1 MRSKRNAAGKA
12 KGSPLKVEIKA
23 DEWEEDVEVEV
34 ETPSK
39 VIWVS
44 SFENTTYPL
53 RIVQNRIE
61 EADFL
66 YRNLDSAVLVLEVA
80 MGRRT

>member
-1 MRSKRNAAGKA
+1 
-12 KGSPLKVEIKA
+12 VEIKA
-23 DEWEEDVEVEV
+23 DEWDEDVEVEV

-39 VIWVS
+39 VIYIS

-66 YRNLDSAVLVLEVA
+66 YRNLDLVVLVLEVA

>member
-1 MRSKRNAAGKA
+1 M
-12 KGSPLKVEIKA
+12 EIKA
-23 DEWEEDVEVEV
+23 DEWDEDVEVEV

-39 VIWVS
+39 VIYIS

-66 YRNLDSAVLVLEVA
+66 YRNLDLVVLVLEVA

>member
-1 MRSKRNAAGKA
+1 
-12 KGSPLKVEIKA
+12 LKVEIKA
-23 DEWEEDVEVEV
+23 DEWDEDVEVEV

-39 VIWVS
+39 VIYIS

-66 YRNLDSAVLVLEVA
+66 YRNLDLVVLVLEVA

>member
-1 MRSKRNAAGKA
+1 M
-12 KGSPLKVEIKA
+12 EIKA